1 MDWYILIMHTV
12 LMYVIVFIV
21 MRLMGKREIGKLSV
35 IDLVVSFMIAEIA
48 VIEIE
53 QMDNN
58 FVHGLIPIGTL
69 LLIQVGTAYISL
81 KSRKLRVFMDGKPT
95 IIIANGKIDADQLK
109 KHRYTLDDLMLQLR
123 EQGYTDFNE
132 VDFAILETNGKLNVI
147 AKEEISE
154 TDKVTN
160 QDETD
165 ETTQATASSGLNRT
179 IKEEV
184 RAIIPPGFRYE
195 TLPIPL
201 IMDGHV
207 QDSNLEAIKQ
217 TRFWLKKIVKDN
229 GGQSFKDVLLCTIDH
244 KNRIYIDLASKR

>member
-1 MDWYILIMHTV
+1 MEWLILIMHTV
-12 LMYVIVFIV
+12 FMYIVIFIV

-48 VIEIE
+48 VVEIE
-53 QMDNN
+53 QSDSN
-58 FVHGLIPIGTL
+58 FVHGLVPIVTL
-69 LLIQVGTAYISL
+69 LAIQVGTAYISL
-81 KSRKLRVFMDGKPT
+81 KSRKLRLLMDGKPT
-95 IIIANGKIDADQLK
+95 IIIANGKIEAEHLK

-123 EQGYTDFNE
+123 EQGYTNINE
-132 VDFAILETNGKLNVI
+132 VEFAILETNGKLNVI
-147 AKEEISE
+147 AKEETESNE
-154 TDKVTN
+154 NDNNGQNNNENGDNK
-160 QDETD
+160 
-165 ETTQATASSGLNRT
+165 RT

-217 TRFWLKKIVKDN
+217 NRFWLKNIVQEH

-244 KNRIYIDLASKR
+244 KNRIYIDLLNRN